1 MSKSLLQ
8 KLQTPADNS
17 SEAQAL
23 TTQEHQQI
31 LYEYFIPNFTLLD
44 AQTQAEFK
52 ATENGLKLEEFIPEF
67 LARFAQLPYWWNL
80 LRNRTAEEQELEK
93 ILSRALKRWSKWVAN
108 DEAYN
113 TLQQQISQATEQKFN
128 NENKHLLHNFPF
140 IHLCHTRNT
149 QSVADNLQAFATIFS
164 TSKNERLLLAQR
176 ETKLTQFLFDSFQA
190 LTVNLNSFID
200 LTEFHKRYA
209 DQMARA
215 IIKHAQTDQENT
227 RFDWHAYLTEQNNYA
242 AQLAKFITHEW
253 SLINQKEDY
262 QLHNIDTSQITNSV
276 AYNLLAIGIKKGKK
290 IANKLADAHAF
301 IQLTGGATQ
310 NENSYLVVLDLYNY
324 YRYFETIEEAKDIS
338 VKVTEIFLPL
348 YYEYRNLSF
357 YEKSTFWKVYRLVM
371 PLVVVT
377 AVVALV
383 MLAIAPLALPELVL
397 SLVFIPAVITGLYA
411 ATLYVRA
418 KDYLY
423 HTLRCRYYG
432 GEFNLPR
439 FQLNTRLTQ
448 AFNHQA
454 PQIRD
459 FYVAELKKCDAL
471 LARFQAGF
479 KAGIL
484 DDDALERR
492 KDIGKRRLQLSLEWY
507 DLHSNAKL
515 GIDSLPAIV
524 TKRLDE
530 TIQVSFAKLQTAMQ
544 QNMPKNTACYGEKTI
559 RFFDDNQDA
568 AIHQA
573 GLNNPAAEVKPSN
586 QLLNYPNRAHSV
598 TFFAQTKIKH
608 DQLQALDRLAAS
620 LAPAT

>member
-23 TTQEHQQI
+23 TTQENQQI

-52 ATENGLKLEEFIPEF
+52 ATENGLKIEEFIPEF

-93 ILSRALKRWSKWVAN
+93 TLSRALKRWSKWVAN

-113 TLQQQISQATEQKFN
+113 TLQQQISQAIKQKFN
-128 NENKHLLHNFPF
+128 NENEHFLQTFPL
-140 IHLCHTRNT
+140 IHLRHPFNS
-149 QSVADNLQAFATIFS
+149 QSVAADFS
-164 TSKNERLLLAQR
+164 MLVGVLDESGHKTLLKKFQKQ
-176 ETKLTQFLFDSFQA
+176 KLTQFLFDSFEA
-190 LTVNLNSFID
+190 LTANLNSFID

-209 DQMARA
+209 AQMARA
-215 IIKHAQTDQENT
+215 IIKHAQAHQENT
-227 RFDWHAYLTEQNNYA
+227 QFNWHAYLTEQNDYA
-242 AQLAKFITHEW
+242 AQLAEFITHEW
-253 SLINQKEDY
+253 SLINQKKDY
-262 QLHNIDTSQITNSV
+262 QSHNIDMSQMTHSV
-276 AYNLLAIGIKKGKK
+276 AYNLLTKGIKKSKK
-290 IANKLADAHAF
+290 FANKLADAHAF

-324 YRYFETIEEAKDIS
+324 YRHFETIDEAKNIS
-338 VKVTEIFLPL
+338 VKLMKIFLPL
-348 YYEYRNLSF
+348 YHEYRNLSF
-357 YEKSTFWKVYRLVM
+357 YEKNTFWKVYRLVM

-397 SLVFIPAVITGLYA
+397 SLAFIPAVITGLYV
-411 ATLYVRA
+411 ATLYVRG

-432 GEFNLPR
+432 GEFNLPQ

-448 AFNHQA
+448 AFKEQA
-454 PQIRD
+454 PQVRA
-459 FYVAELKKCDAL
+459 FYIAELKKCDAL
-471 LARFQAGF
+471 LASFEAGF

-507 DLHSNAKL
+507 DLHSNAEL
-515 GIDSLPAIV
+515 GIDSLPTIV

-530 TIQVSFAKLQTAMQ
+530 TIQASFAELQTAMQ
-544 QNMPKNTACYGEKTI
+544 QNMPKNTACYREKTI
-559 RFFDDNQDA
+559 RFFDDNHA
-568 AIHQA
+568 H
-573 GLNNPAAEVKPSN
+573 PAPD
-586 QLLNYPNRAHSV
+586 QLLRYPTTRCSLQ
-598 TFFAQTKIKH
+598 FFAKVKSKH
-608 DQLQALDRLAAS
+608 QRMSALDNLATS
-620 LAPAT
+620 ITPAT